1 MDATS
6 RCPAVASAAQPVGVD
21 SMEVIEYNREKEQV
35 KEALAGM
42 FTQQQ
47 LKEVVEESDLRQRL
61 LDPMAMT
68 AKDREVYADGLKNA
82 KRKLDIG
89 RKVRDE
95 TGSKVLGGIAVV
107 GQELNE
113 EVWKPMGEVIGP
125 VVKGVVSLNPIAEG
139 AFEELGQAMHRLE
152 GTVGDGLT
160 RLTGSRTFGDAVA
173 PSATQALLAAAP
185 KVPGA
190 LKTTGRLVRQ
200 GATALRNM
208 EVTLDSTAFLR
219 HNAGIPIDAVKIGQ
233 KTPKVEV
240 PTPAPTAPMVAE
252 ATVSSGEATLKG
264 GATEGALTVK
274 NEVPVSYKFISESG
288 KYNNTPVYWTS
299 PVGTKQTYKVY
310 TRTDINWYQ
319 IRTSG
324 DRRFIGKTNLEAAK
338 HGLPPQLEDKSFAT
352 LHHLG
357 QDSRGGLVE
366 ASTRYH
372 GIGKPG
378 QDVLHSQFGRSKP
391 NPEYPID
398 RPKFNQD
405 TAAYWKQRVEGLE

>member
-6 RCPAVASAAQPVGVD
+6 RSPAVASGKASRGVD
-21 SMEVIEYNREKEQV
+21 TTAAA
-35 KEALAGM
+35 EALAGM
-42 FTQQQ
+42 FTPQQ
-47 LKEVVEESDLRQRL
+47 LHEVVEEGDLRQRL

-113 EVWKPMGEVIGP
+113 QVWKPMGEVIGP

-190 LKTTGRLVRQ
+190 LKTTERLVRQ

-240 PTPAPTAPMVAE
+240 PTPAPTAPKVAE
-252 ATVSSGEATLKG
+252 ATVSEAPVIVRDYPHSTKGCRSYGE
-264 GATEGALTVK
+264 
-274 NEVPVSYKFISESG
+274 
-288 KYNNTPVYWTS
+288 
-299 PVGTKQTYKVY
+299 
-310 TRTDINWYQ
+310 
-319 IRTSG
+319 
-324 DRRFIGKTNLEAAK
+324 
-338 HGLPPQLEDKSFAT
+338 
-352 LHHLG
+352 
-357 QDSRGGLVE
+357 
-366 ASTRYH
+366 
-372 GIGKPG
+372 
-378 QDVLHSQFGRSKP
+378 
-391 NPEYPID
+391 
-398 RPKFNQD
+398 
-405 TAAYWKQRVEGLE
+405 